1 MTYTVAYS
9 NSNKTA
15 ISINEVT
22 STSGKVEDKST
33 SLVFYGK
40 NTADYG
46 EGLWSNLLHLL
57 ENFSNNSEPP
67 KPVEGQIWYDSG
79 TNKCLYVAKVKT
91 NATVLTSPNT
101 VASVNNT
108 SLYWSKIV
116 DMESLSTIQTS
127 VTGQVT
133 TDLISKLTSTD
144 PNDTV
149 AKNLKTAMITAMGGS
164 FIKLDGTNTPMATGS
179 TLKLAAYADPANVAD
194 QSAVYFKFLKEYVAG
209 AIADYIPEG
218 YGSTGFGG
226 AAPTGG
232 TSPTGGTKQVPKFIE
247 AAAAAAT
254 AAATAIANGADT
266 SAAIEAGIAGG
277 VAVNNNISV
286 ADAVNSGLTGADLG
300 FGNGSFGDTSFG

>member
-1 MTYTVAYS
+1 MTYSVTYS

-22 STSGKVEDKST
+22 ASSGKVEDKST

-46 EGLWSNLLHLL
+46 EGLWTNLLHLL
-57 ENFSNNSEPP
+57 ENFSNNSEPT

-79 TNKCLYVAKVKT
+79 TNKSLYIAKVKT
-91 NATVLTSPNT
+91 NATIIKSPDTVTST
-101 VASVNNT
+101 NNPA
-108 SLYWSKIV
+108 LYWAKIV
-116 DMESLSTIQTS
+116 DMESLSSVQAS

-144 PNDTV
+144 ATDTV
-149 AKNLKTAMITAMGGS
+149 ANNLKAAMVSAMSNS
-164 FIKLDGTNTPMATGS
+164 FVKLDGTNTPMATGS

-194 QSAVYFKFLKEYVAG
+194 QSAVYFKFLKEYIAS

-226 AAPTGG
+226 AAPTG
-232 TSPTGGTKQVPKFIE
+232 TKEVPAFIN
-247 AAAAAAT
+247 AAAAAAV
-254 AAATAIANGADT
+254 AAATAITNGADANT
-266 SAAIEAGIAGG
+266 AIEAGIAGG
-277 VAVNNNISV
+277 VATVNNISV

-300 FGNGSFGDTSFG
+300 FGNGDFGSMNFG